1 MKKLFLLTFAILIAS
16 AAYAAEFP
24 GVMPTDYKPNENGPI
39 ISSLYV
45 VATEVGLISW
55 SIDGLGTNNTTGLIQ
70 VEKPAGATVAPPI

>member
-1 MKKLFLLTFAILIAS
+1 
-16 AAYAAEFP
+16 
-24 GVMPTDYKPNENGPI
+24 MPTDYKPNENGPI
-39 ISSLYV
+39 ISSLDV